1 MPIFTLTDIT
11 FNPSKQA
18 TGPLSPLVGGN
29 SAYNYNMYRYPIDL
43 GGSDRAH
50 YMVIHINQQ
59 AKTQFGGT
67 LSGDKPTVVADRLAA
82 GSAGAA
88 AFGGSVDAVTNVA
101 AGVLN
106 QAINTVT

>member
-1 MPIFTLTDIT
+1 MALFSLTDIT
-11 FNPSKQA
+11 FGKTGNP
-18 TGPLSPLVGGN
+18 TGPLGALQSSQYESN
-29 SAYNYNMYRYPIDL
+29 TYRYPIDL

-82 GSAGAA
+82 GGSAGAA
-88 AFGGSVDAVTNVA
+88 AFGGSVISATARKEILPDLPRHEA
-101 AGVLN
+101 
-106 QAINTVT
+106 